1 MKTNIHRAAERGHA
15 DHGWLNAHHSFS
27 FASWYDPN
35 KTNFG
40 VLRVLNDDIVAKGM
54 GFGKH
59 PHENMEIIT
68 LVQQGVLRHQDS
80 MGHTSQILPGE
91 VQVMSAGTGIYHSEF
106 NDSKTEELRL
116 FQIWVFPNIQN
127 VNPRYDQKSYASADA
142 HNKWQTIIAPID
154 QPEAKAIGIYQ
165 QAWFSQTELDQNQ
178 TIDYTSRNMLNGAY
192 VFVIEGSIKIGE
204 VILSKRDAMGISE
217 YESFKIEAL
226 ESAKVLVM
234 DVPMVV

>member
-1 MKTNIHRAAERGHA
+1 MKIIIHKASERGHA

-106 NDSKTEELRL
+106 NDSKTEDLKL

-127 VNPRYDQKSYASADA
+127 VTPRYDQKSYASTDA
-142 HNKWQTIIAPID
+142 RNQWQTIIAPID
-154 QPEAKAIGIYQ
+154 QPEGNAIGIYQ
-165 QAWFSQTELDQNQ
+165 QAWFSQTELDQNK
-178 TIDYTSRNMLNGAY
+178 TLSYNSKSKLNGAY
-192 VFVIEGSIKIGE
+192 VFVIEGSIQIDD
-204 VILSKRDAMGISE
+204 VILSKRDALGITE

-226 ESAKVLVM
+226 ENSKVLVM
-234 DVPMVV
+234 DVTMEV